1 MQPHVLSSHPTVL
14 AGTQSVCRGSRAP
27 SVSEEAELH
36 HKRRLVS
43 GAVHVSALGEV
54 SVVLSCDFGLSV
66 VGSACQN

>member
-1 MQPHVLSSHPTVL
+1 MPLFWQGRSQL
-14 AGTQSVCRGSRAP
+14 A
-27 SVSEEAELH
+27 EEAELH

-54 SVVLSCDFGLSV
+54 SVVLSCDSGLSV